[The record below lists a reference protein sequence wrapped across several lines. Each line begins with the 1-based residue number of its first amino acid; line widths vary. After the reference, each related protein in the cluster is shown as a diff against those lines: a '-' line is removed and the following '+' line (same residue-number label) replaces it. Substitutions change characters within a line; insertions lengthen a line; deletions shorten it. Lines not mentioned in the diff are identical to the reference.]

1 MKRVQGT
8 KGVSRFECI
17 NADQNKWSV
26 RWDIQDNPES
36 EENRQKDGI
45 NYMEETFLFK
55 PDLSD
60 VQSVVA
66 VWCSG
71 EDPKGIFVL
80 DGKTIALDLDST
92 LLLRDQAQ
100 QAEKDGETAI
110 PLVTNAGV
118 IEITPQEVLF
128 VVGRMLAYLAAYDRN
143 ITAQL
148 EAIGKAESIDALTE
162 LDFQSGYPSPA
173 SMTLEEVRAAI
184 RNQKAT
190 PEQQAVLFARMTIN
204 TMDLPNADALAVK
217 DLHPSWES
225 FIGKEMKAKTRVT
238 YGEGLFRAR
247 QDINPVLGNQPP
259 SIDTADLYEG
269 INEGN
274 AGTIDDPIPYNNNM
288 ELFAGKYYSQG
299 GVVYKCTRD
308 TGQAVYQD
316 LADLVGIYV
325 EVVKL

>member
-80 DGKTIALDLDST
+80 DGKTITLDLDST

-100 QAEKDGETAI
+100 QAEKDGETTV
-110 PLVTNAGV
+110 PLITNAGV
-118 IEITPQEVLF
+118 IEIAPQEVLF
-128 VVGRMLAYLAAYDRN
+128 VVGCMLAYLTAYDRN

-162 LDFQSGYPSPA
+162 FDFQSGYPQPA

-184 RNQKAT
+184 RSRKAT
-190 PEQQAVLFARMTIN
+190 PEQQAVLFARMAIN
-204 TMDLPNADALAVK
+204 TMDLSNADALAVK

-225 FIGKEMKAKTRVT
+225 FIGKPLKAKSRVT
-238 YGEGLFRAR
+238 YQDVYTASDKTSVPYWRTNRPAPIR
-247 QDINPVLGNQPP
+247 QPCTKKSTRKTPEPRTTRYPTITIWSCLQA
-259 SIDTADLYEG
+259 SIIRRMA
-269 INEGN
+269 
-274 AGTIDDPIPYNNNM
+274 
-288 ELFAGKYYSQG
+288 
-299 GVVYKCTRD
+299 
-308 TGQAVYQD
+308 
-316 LADLVGIYV
+316 
-325 EVVKL
+325 